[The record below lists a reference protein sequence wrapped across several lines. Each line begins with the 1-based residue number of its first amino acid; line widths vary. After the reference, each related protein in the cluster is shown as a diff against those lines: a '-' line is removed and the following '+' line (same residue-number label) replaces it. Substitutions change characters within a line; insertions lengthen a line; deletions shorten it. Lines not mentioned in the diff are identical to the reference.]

1 MLSFILFWLWSHF
14 SAPVALRIG
23 ATRHPIFGADLF
35 ILIGGGISNSLVIAK
50 KKNGIELQLSV
61 MFARA
66 LDETETKRNQSHSSE
81 NGVEWHL

>member
-35 ILIGGGISNSLVIAK
+35 ILIGGGIFLTAWLLQK
-50 KKNGIELQLSV
+50 KKWN
-61 MFARA
+61 
-66 LDETETKRNQSHSSE
+66 
-81 NGVEWHL
+81 

>member
-35 ILIGGGISNSLVIAK
+35 ILIGGGISNSLIIAK
-50 KKNGIELQLSV
+50 KKKWN
-61 MFARA
+61 
-66 LDETETKRNQSHSSE
+66 
-81 NGVEWHL
+81 